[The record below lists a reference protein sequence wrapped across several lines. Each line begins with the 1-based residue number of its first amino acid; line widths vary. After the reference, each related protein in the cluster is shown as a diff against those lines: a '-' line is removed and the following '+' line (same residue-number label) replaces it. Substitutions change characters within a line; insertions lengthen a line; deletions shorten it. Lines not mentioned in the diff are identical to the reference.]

1 MIYVGPYYY
10 GSLGY
15 ADDIVLLNCSV
26 CGTNKMLH
34 ICEDYACEHS
44 VRFNAL
50 KSKVI
55 VFSHRGSVDT
65 LRFTH

>member
-44 VRFNAL
+44 IR
-50 KSKVI
+50 
-55 VFSHRGSVDT
+55 
-65 LRFTH
+65 